1 MRRKFKNARGII
13 EENKYLI
20 IYNDFLLIEKITCMG
35 NVVGWH
41 SFISNFNVMY
51 FKRWIMYSIF
61 SLILLVIS
69 MKSNKYLWGKII
81 LDRTSM

>member
-35 NVVGWH
+35 NVVG
-41 SFISNFNVMY
+41 
-51 FKRWIMYSIF
+51 
-61 SLILLVIS
+61 
-69 MKSNKYLWGKII
+69 
-81 LDRTSM
+81 